1 MGRRNGRDWTCTKSK
16 KKEKNRR
23 GKEDVRVSGVVGR
36 DVTFSQRRI
45 HVVNYFFVGWLIG
58 ESRNYA
64 ARTKRP
70 LHCIGQ
76 RESGYATG
84 KDRKNWTCSNS
95 IFFFHYFFCHF
106 SLFSLSSC
114 STWPLV
120 ACATYTSVLKYYDMY
135 RHYLERQT

>member
-1 MGRRNGRDWTCTKSK
+1 MERRNGRDWTCTKSK

-95 IFFFHYFFCHF
+95 IFFFINSFAIFLFFLFRLVLLGLLSRAQLTLPF
-106 SLFSLSSC
+106 SSIRIC
-114 STWPLV
+114 TDI
-120 ACATYTSVLKYYDMY
+120 T
-135 RHYLERQT
+135 